1 MSNNNGEFMLKSVM
15 LVAIFLVSTNLMA
28 QTNQELNQKINALA
42 DQIESLKSSKSNSNL
57 SIGGYGEIVYTKTEE
72 GEKDTVGSD
81 PVFDNKRFILYVGYN
96 FSPKWKLVSEIE
108 VEHANEIYTE
118 QAYLEYETSDAMSVR
133 LGTLLIPMGHLNMT
147 HEPTTFLGAQRTQVE
162 SRIIPSTWRE
172 NGAGIYGKKD
182 KYEYYFYYVTGL
194 IANAT
199 KSEEGVRKGRQKG
212 SKSNASKGA
221 FVARFDYK
229 VKSNIELGA
238 SIYSGKLNGTT
249 SDVAHNVYDIHYKGQ
264 FGALYTRA
272 LITELTLSNTE
283 DLNAE
288 LTAKY
293 AEKMNGHYIE
303 VGYDVMHGK
312 SEWKV
317 IPFLRY
323 EAIDTHAKVAD
334 GTTEDKS
341 QDQVHQTI
349 GVTLKPLEN
358 IALKADYTKSTN
370 EAKTATD
377 SWNLGVGWNF

>member
-1 MSNNNGEFMLKSVM
+1 MLK
-15 LVAIFLVSTNLMA
+15 LIFAVVVTLGSLQLHA
-28 QTNQELNQKINALA
+28 QTNEELSAKINALA
-42 DQIESLKSSKSNSNL
+42 DQIEGMKSQGMSSRL
-57 SIGGYGEIVYTKTEE
+57 SIGGYGEIVYSKSEE
-72 GEKDTVGSD
+72 GEKDTVGGD
-81 PVFDNKRFILYVGYN
+81 PVFDNKRFILYVGYE

-108 VEHANEIYTE
+108 VEHANEIYME
-118 QAYLEYETSDAMSVR
+118 QAYLEYAQNENLYFRV
-133 LGTLLIPMGHLNMT
+133 GTLLIPMGHLNLL

-172 NGAGIYGKKD
+172 NGAGVYGKGEKFD
-182 KYEYYFYYVTGL
+182 YYFYYVTGL
-194 IANAT
+194 KANAAD
-199 KSEEGVRKGRQKG
+199 SNEGVRKGRQK
-212 SKSNASKGA
+212 ASKAAAREGA

-229 VKSNIELGA
+229 VKSNIEVGA
-238 SIYSGKLNGTT
+238 SVYSGKLNGTD

-272 LITELTLSNTE
+272 LYTELTLSNTE

-288 LTAKY
+288 LTANY
-293 AEKMNGHYIE
+293 AEKMNGYYVE

-317 IPFLRY
+317 IPFVRY
-323 EAIDTHAKVAD
+323 EAINTHAEVAD
-334 GTTEDKS
+334 GTTEDES
-341 QDQVHQTI
+341 VNELHTTF

-370 EAKTATD
+370 EAETGTD